1 MLIVAFRETGAM
13 WVIGANYERLIDNQ
27 VQVGPKMG
35 RAQLAIST
43 VHAEMSYPQ
52 LSQAASRDV
61 AVVAIS
67 QNDTNFKS
75 IMGRAAAPAHENVSN
90 ILALKSR
97 GTQIIDN
104 DRDNAVNLR
113 RAAAASGDFLNTRAV
128 SNSERTCNFVSTIT
142 DIATTIDR
150 LNNALQKRR
159 RRTRLSGPQAYCPL
173 GHRPRL
179 QPEPIRRKI
188 GTILT
193 MVQTK

>member
-1 MLIVAFRETGAM
+1 M

-27 VQVGPKMG
+27 VQVRPKMG

-43 VHAEMSYPQ
+43 VHAEMSDPQ
-52 LSQAASRDV
+52 LSQAASRDA

-75 IMGRAAAPAHENVSN
+75 IMGRAAAPAHENASN

-128 SNSERTCNFVSTIT
+128 SNSERTRNFVSTIT

-173 GHRPRL
+173 GRRPRL